1 MGAVFIKGDVP
12 YPMHSVLDAP
22 VSSPKCEEPAGVG
35 FLRRQAGH
43 GVSHFSP
50 SDVLLADDALYL
62 AYLGQVRPVA
72 VAHQQVGGPQPPLFH
87 PTTVL
92 AYLDCLGWRRR
103 RPIPSRRPIPYGR
116 DVLQPGGLIALHRKE
131 VVPP

>member
-1 MGAVFIKGDVP
+1 
-12 YPMHSVLDAP
+12 MHSVLDAP
-22 VSSPKCEEPAGVG
+22 VSSPECEEPAGVG

-43 GVSHFSP
+43 GVSHCSP
-50 SDVLLADDALYL
+50 SDVLLADDALHL
-62 AYLGQVRPVA
+62 AYLGPVRPVA

-116 DVLQPGGLIALHRKE
+116 DVLQQGGLVVLYREE